1 MTRLE
6 RILIDRGH
14 DNDDIYWL
22 CIRQQERMDEI
33 IDWFSSTLDGYI
45 DDDEEQR
52 NDRADAYGTIE
63 FLIVKLCEF
72 QEQMISDVEGLDYV
86 KR

>member
-14 DNDDIYWL
+14 YNDDIYWL
-22 CIRQQERMDEI
+22 CIRQQELMDEI
-33 IDWFSSTLDGYI
+33 IDWFSSTLDGCI

-52 NDRADAYGTIE
+52 QDRAVAYGTIE
-63 FLIVKLCEF
+63 YLISKLCDF
-72 QEQMISDVEGLDYV
+72 QEQIIGDVEGLDYV